1 MPKLTRFGQAVVG
14 LMVSVLLACASSA
27 PHPAT
32 ADAGPAPSASTP
44 LRTFPP
50 SATLVGPSAG
60 CGKAQPVQG
69 ALTLAFGTRQGEY
82 LVSLPPEYDPNL
94 PLPLIFA
101 FHGYER
107 THISMAETDSGGFR
121 QALQEQAVL
130 VFVKSQGVG
139 WDFPH
144 ELEPSLEFFN
154 ALYPQVL
161 DAYCVDTARV
171 FALGHSSGGYFA
183 NILGCRQGEL
193 LRGVVLLAG
202 AAEEQLGCSSP
213 LAALIM
219 HGVRDVEVPI
229 SRGWSERDHYR
240 ERSGC
245 SRQTA
250 PGSEAECTQ
259 YRDCS
264 PGHPV
269 IWCEHE
275 EPTYNNSNHGWPSFA
290 NAAIASFIS
299 SLAPEEVDVQHNLL
313 GNSTFDAADAAPWQ
327 RFFVAPASGSVV
339 ERAGAAC
346 VTIDEAGVNPWDIQ
360 IAHRAL
366 LLKRGH
372 HYVFDFRAWSDVPT
386 AIRSKLGKEIP
397 PYNEYW
403 ANRFAVGPA
412 PRRFRAEFVMGDP
425 DDDKGELAFHVGG
438 GYVKQRPVTVC
449 IDDVYVSEPERP
461 GDVVQTPD

>member
-1 MPKLTRFGQAVVG
+1 ML
-14 LMVSVLLACASSA
+14 S
-27 PHPAT
+27 
-32 ADAGPAPSASTP
+32 
-44 LRTFPP
+44 
-50 SATLVGPSAG
+50 GPSGG
-60 CGKAQPVQG
+60 CGKTQPERG
-69 ALTLAFGTRQGEY
+69 ELTLGFGSKRGEY
-82 LVSLPPEYDPNL
+82 LVSLPREYDASV

-101 FHGYER
+101 FHGYGR
-107 THISMAETDSGGFR
+107 THLDMAETDSGGFR
-121 QALQEQAVL
+121 QALGEKAVL
-130 VFVKSQGVG
+130 VFVRSQGVS

-144 ELEPSLEFFN
+144 ELEPSMELFD
-154 ALYPQVL
+154 ALYPRVL

-183 NILGCRQGEL
+183 NILGCRKGEL
-193 LRGVVLLAG
+193 LSGVILLAG
-202 AAEEQLGCSSP
+202 AAEEQMACTAP

-245 SRQTA
+245 STETA
-250 PGSEAECTQ
+250 PGGEPECAQ

-275 EPTYNNSNHGWPSFA
+275 EPTYGDTNHGWPSFA
-290 NAAIASFIS
+290 NAAIARFVDA
-299 SLAPEEVDVQHNLL
+299 LRPEAVDAQHNLL
-313 GNSTFDAADAAPWQ
+313 GNSTFDSADAAPWQ

-346 VTIDEAGVNPWDIQ
+346 VTIDEPGVNPWDIQ
-360 IAHRAL
+360 IAHRGL
-366 LLKRGH
+366 LLRRRH
-372 HYVFDFRAWSDVPT
+372 HYVLDFRAWSSERTV
-386 AIRSKLGKEIP
+386 IRPKLGKEVA

-412 PRRFRAEFVMGDP
+412 PRRFRAELVMGDP
-425 DDDKGELAFHVGG
+425 DDEQGELAFHVGG

-449 IDDVYVSEPERP
+449 VDDVYFSAP
-461 GDVVQTPD
+461 